1 MEQLKTLN
9 FCLTQ
14 IAENPK
20 TNQHIKEPYK
30 IIALL
35 SIANIIALLD
45 EDTEE
50 RL

>member
-20 TNQHIKEPYK
+20 IDDNIKEPYK
-30 IIALL
+30 VVALL
-35 SIANIIALLD
+35 AISNIVSLLD
-45 EDTEE
+45 EYNEKQV
-50 RL
+50 